1 MGAEVTTTLKYIKFV
16 IQALLWFVLL
26 QDPFLLLQ
34 LPQFQRFGIT
44 GQ

>member
-26 QDPFLLLQ
+26 KEPFLLLQ
-34 LPQFQRFGIT
+34 IPQFQHFDIMG
-44 GQ
+44 